1 MFVQQAP
8 PSKPRV
14 ACSKNEVS
22 TPLSGA
28 DYFVIPDLIGNLL
41 LCHTEA
47 FWPSVSPWFV
57 ISSEGEA
64 GVEKSILHF
73 FQ

>member
-1 MFVQQAP
+1 MLFGASFFRSLSMDVMVIRFATLRFQAL
-8 PSKPRV
+8 
-14 ACSKNEVS
+14 
-22 TPLSGA
+22 T
-28 DYFVIPDLIGNLL
+28 FF
-41 LCHTEA
+41 CHTEA
-47 FWPSVSPWFV
+47 FRPSVSPWFV